1 MNIITF
7 GAIKIGKRKF
17 DYSKYTHN
25 IRSLDIEKI
34 TSDKVPVSKKDFKY
48 FKDYKD
54 FGYKVTVSTTVLT
67 KNVIAI

>member
-34 TSDKVPVSKKDFKY
+34 TSDKVPVNKKDFKY
-48 FKDYKD
+48 FI
-54 FGYKVTVSTTVLT
+54 GYSSNSINDSFNEEYDSDL
-67 KNVIAI
+67 I